1 MIKSDEFCMQ
11 GRTVQALS
19 ESDAPVLATQFQA
32 FAMKSHLDNSSAI
45 TLEINN
51 NRTGIKTKRNHA
63 G

>member
-1 MIKSDEFCMQ
+1 MQ